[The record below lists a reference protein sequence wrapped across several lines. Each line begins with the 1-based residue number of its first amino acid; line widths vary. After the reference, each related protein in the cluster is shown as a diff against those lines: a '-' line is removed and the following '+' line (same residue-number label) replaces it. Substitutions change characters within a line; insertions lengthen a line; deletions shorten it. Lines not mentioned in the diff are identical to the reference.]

1 MGKFNFK
8 LESLLNHR
16 RFVEDARRE
25 AFAQTQKRLFEA
37 WQTVESLEDEHMRLA
52 RELKEN
58 MQTPGPAAE
67 NALYATYL
75 AALDS
80 RLDEQRQRV
89 QEVEKERDE
98 QKASLL
104 EAVKNRKMMERLKEV
119 HSSQFE
125 QFYLKKEQES
135 SDEIGLQQHSRKV
148 ATQN

>member
-1 MGKFNFK
+1 MGKYDFK

-16 RFVEDARRE
+16 RFVEDAHRQ
-25 AFAQTQKRLFEA
+25 AFAKTQKRVFEA
-37 WQTVESLEDEHMRLA
+37 RQIVASLEDEHLRLA

-75 AALDS
+75 SSLAS

-89 QEVEKERDE
+89 QEAEKERDE

-104 EAVKNRKMMERLKEV
+104 EAVKNRKMIERLKEV
-119 HSSQFE
+119 HSRQLE

-135 SDEIGLQQHSRKV
+135 SDEIGIQQHSRKMV
-148 ATQN
+148 VQK